1 MLAELLA
8 VVDGALTDLDTGQI
22 DTARARLQ
30 QLAEAVRPPALLDL
44 LRDIRDE
51 LRYLRQEIR
60 DTAARSAPRPE
71 TDAGELLTVEQVAAE
86 LQVIPPTVRAWI
98 QSGALP
104 ASRPGNGKKPG
115 RKYRVRRTDLEAFVA
130 ASRASPAA
138 DPTP

>member
-1 MLAELLA
+1 MKTKRAEREL
-8 VVDGALTDLDTGQI
+8 VD
-22 DTARARLQ
+22 
-30 QLAEAVRPPALLDL
+30 EAASLLDV

-51 LRYLRQEIR
+51 LRYLRQDVREALR
-60 DTAARSAPRPE
+60 GSTPPVGSDV
-71 TDAGELLTVEQVAAE
+71 GELLSVEQVAAE

-130 ASRASPAA
+130 ASRSR
-138 DPTP
+138 PTTETTS